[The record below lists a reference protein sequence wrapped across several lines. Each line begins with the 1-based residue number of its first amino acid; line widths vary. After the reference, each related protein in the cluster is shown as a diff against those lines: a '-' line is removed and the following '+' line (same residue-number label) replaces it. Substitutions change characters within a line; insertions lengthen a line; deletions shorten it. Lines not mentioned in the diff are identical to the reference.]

1 MIDIEDMQKTNES
14 LKRKLKGLAELSEYD
29 SGKLGVYEDA
39 TYISWNYFQGFQRR
53 FYGESID
60 TLIVFLENTIEDYY
74 IFYNMIVFFLIL
86 NNEMNNE
93 MNNEHLAKTLNVQ
106 EKIPEE
112 IIEKLLL
119 LQKENEKFI
128 KKLYTG
134 LVVLKY
140 QYESNNTKRIS
151 ITALM
156 HKVHA
161 LSTLYIDE

>member
-86 NNEMNNE
+86 NNEMDNE
-93 MNNEHLAKTLNVQ
+93 DLAKKLNVQ
-106 EKIPEE
+106 EKIPEK

-119 LQKENEKFI
+119 LQNENEKFI

-161 LSTLYIDE
+161 LSTLYMDE